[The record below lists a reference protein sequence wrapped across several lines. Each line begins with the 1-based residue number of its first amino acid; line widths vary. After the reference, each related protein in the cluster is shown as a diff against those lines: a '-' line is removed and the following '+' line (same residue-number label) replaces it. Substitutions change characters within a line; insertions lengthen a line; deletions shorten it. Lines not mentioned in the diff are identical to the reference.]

1 MTIIGIDLGT
11 TNSAMAYLKDG
22 KPEIIPNKDGH
33 RTTPSIFSIN
43 PQGEIQIGQIAKNA
57 YAGLPNE
64 TVLEVKRLM
73 GKDEVVQIGD
83 RTFKPEEISSF
94 YLKYLKESAE
104 IALGTEVTEAVITV
118 PAYFSDAQRKATQVA
133 GRLAGLN
140 VERIIN
146 EPTAAAIAFGI
157 ENMSSEANILV
168 YDLGGGTFDV
178 SIAEMFGGVV
188 QIKASTGDN
197 TLGGMDF
204 DERLVQW
211 LNKQVKRKN
220 NVDLLNDGSPEEQ
233 LQKYARIKTEAEQ
246 VKIALSSNKTA
257 QFNLPFL
264 TMHEGMPISVMEEI
278 TREEFDDITRD
289 LVENTLKH
297 VDRALEE
304 AKLTIGDIGE
314 VILIGGST
322 RIPAIQA
329 CVEAKFNKSARKDI
343 NPDEA
348 VALGAAVQAAIK
360 TGEISQADGLMVID
374 VCPYS
379 IGTDVTRIV
388 NGEKVR
394 GCFDEILAA
403 NTPIPTK
410 NTKIYR
416 TVRDNQSFVTIGV
429 YQHDGVG
436 DFVQDELRV
445 SKEDIILDGVPA
457 GPQGSQAISVTFEY
471 DINGILNVS
480 AEIMSTGK
488 RITSAIDTQTG
499 VMSEAEIKESTRRLE
514 EAWKTSALYN
524 DVKPTMTRAERV
536 LADLTVEAATRVE
549 GILAN
554 LRQALQQNNEQEV
567 CRYESELADLL
578 IELV

>member
-11 TNSAMAYLKDG
+11 TNCAVAYLKDG
-22 KPEIIPNKDGH
+22 KPAIIPNKDGY
-33 RTTPSIFSIN
+33 RTTPSVFSISAK
-43 PQGEIQIGQIAKNA
+43 GEIQFGHIAKNT
-57 YAGLPNE
+57 YAGSPNE
-64 TVLEVKRLM
+64 TVLEVKRFM
-73 GKDEVVQIGD
+73 GTDKVITIGD

-104 IALGTEVTEAVITV
+104 IVLGKEVTEAIITV
-118 PAYFSDAQRKATQVA
+118 PAYFSDTQRKATQVA

-157 ENMSSEANILV
+157 ENMDSEANILI

-178 SIAEMFGGVV
+178 SIAEMFGGIV
-188 QIKASTGDN
+188 QIKASTGN
-197 TLGGMDF
+197 NKLGGMDF

-211 LNKQVKRKN
+211 LNKMIKRKN
-220 NVDLLNDGSPEEQ
+220 NIDLLNDGSEIEK
-233 LQKYARIKTEAEQ
+233 LQKHARIKLEAEQ

-264 TMHEGMPISVMEEI
+264 MMHEGMPISIMEEI
-278 TREEFDDITRD
+278 TREEFDDITSD
-289 LVENTLKH
+289 LVKETLTH

-304 AKLTIGDIGE
+304 ANLTINDIDE
-314 VILIGGST
+314 VILVGGST

-348 VALGAAVQAAIK
+348 VALGAAVQGGIK
-360 TGEISQADGLMVID
+360 TGEINQADGIMVID

-379 IGTDVTRIV
+379 LGTDVTRKI
-388 NGEKVR
+388 NGENVQ

-410 NTKIYR
+410 NTKTYS
-416 TVRDNQSFVTIGV
+416 TVRDNQSFVKIGV
-429 YQHDGVG
+429 YQHDGVS
-436 DFVQDELRV
+436 DFVQEELRV

-480 AEIMSTGK
+480 AEILSTGK
-488 RITSAIDTQTG
+488 RITSAINTQTG
-499 VMSEAEIKESTRRLE
+499 VMSEIEIKEATRRLE
-514 EAWKTSALYN
+514 ETWRTSALYN
-524 DVKPTMTRAERV
+524 EVKSVMTRAERLV
-536 LADLTVEAATRVE
+536 EELTGDDVIRVE
-549 GILAN
+549 KALAN
-554 LRQALQQNNEQEV
+554 LHDALQQNNESAV
-567 CRYESELADLL
+567 RRYEDELTDLL

>member
-1 MTIIGIDLGT
+1 
-11 TNSAMAYLKDG
+11 
-22 KPEIIPNKDGH
+22 
-33 RTTPSIFSIN
+33 
-43 PQGEIQIGQIAKNA
+43 
-57 YAGLPNE
+57 
-64 TVLEVKRLM
+64 
-73 GKDEVVQIGD
+73 
-83 RTFKPEEISSF
+83 
-94 YLKYLKESAE
+94 
-104 IALGTEVTEAVITV
+104 
-118 PAYFSDAQRKATQVA
+118 
-133 GRLAGLN
+133 
-140 VERIIN
+140 
-146 EPTAAAIAFGI
+146 
-157 ENMSSEANILV
+157 
-168 YDLGGGTFDV
+168 
-178 SIAEMFGGVV
+178 
-188 QIKASTGDN
+188 KASTGDN

>member
-1 MTIIGIDLGT
+1 MTVIGIDLGT

-22 KPEIIPNKDGH
+22 KPEIIPNKDGY
-33 RTTPSIFSIN
+33 RTTPSIFNIN
-43 PQGEIQIGQIAKNA
+43 PQGEIQIGHIAKNA
-57 YAGLPNE
+57 YAGSPKE
-64 TVLEVKRLM
+64 TVLEVKRFM
-73 GKDEVVQIGD
+73 GTDEVIQIGE
-83 RTFKPEEISSF
+83 RTFKPEEIASF

-104 IALGTEVTEAVITV
+104 IALGTEVTEAIITV

-133 GRLAGLN
+133 GRLAGLK

-157 ENMSSEANILV
+157 EHMDSEANILV

-197 TLGGMDF
+197 RLGGMDF

-211 LNKQVKRKN
+211 LNTQVKRTHG
-220 NVDLLNDGSPEEQ
+220 VDLLNDGTDGEKV
-233 LQKYARIKTEAEQ
+233 QKYARMKMEAEQ

-264 TMHEGMPISVMEEI
+264 TMHEGLPISVMEEI
-278 TREEFDDITRD
+278 TREEFDDLTKD

-297 VDRALEE
+297 VDRAVEE
-304 AKLTIGDIGE
+304 AKLTIDQIDE

-329 CVEAKFNKSARKDI
+329 CVESKFNQSARKDI

-348 VALGAAVQAAIK
+348 VALGAAVQGGIK
-360 TGEISQADGLMVID
+360 TGEINQADGLMVVD

-379 IGTDVTRIV
+379 IGTDVTRII

-403 NTPIPTK
+403 NTPIPAK

-416 TVRDNQSFVTIGV
+416 TVRDNQAFVTIGV
-429 YQHDGVG
+429 YQHDGMS
-436 DFVQDELRV
+436 DFVQEDLRV

-457 GPQGSQAISVTFEY
+457 GPQGSQSISVTFEY
-471 DINGILNVS
+471 DINGMLNVS

-488 RITSAIDTQTG
+488 RITSIINAQTG
-499 VMSEAEIKESTRRLE
+499 VMSEAEIQEATKRIE
-514 EAWKTSALYN
+514 ETWKTSALYN
-524 DVKPTMTRAERV
+524 EVKSVMTRAER
-536 LADLTVEAATRVE
+536 LMENLDAEAAGRIEHVLT
-549 GILAN
+549 IL
-554 LRQALQQNNEQEV
+554 REALQENNEV
-567 CRYESELADLL
+567 AVRRYEDELTDLL